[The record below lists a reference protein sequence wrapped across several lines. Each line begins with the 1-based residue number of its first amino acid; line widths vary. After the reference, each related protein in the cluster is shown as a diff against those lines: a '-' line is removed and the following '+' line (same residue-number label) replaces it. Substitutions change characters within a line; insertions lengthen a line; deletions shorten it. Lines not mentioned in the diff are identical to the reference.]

1 MPLQYVLKYASRH
14 KMTLCVC
21 VSSSASLA
29 RAPRP
34 GRVSARARAP
44 PRRVAV
50 AVAAAASGETGE
62 RAEDGDDDR
71 QTGDDVRVGQ
81 VSGEGDALVASLR
94 RCADVT
100 ARAFGDDGV
109 AVLDGMVRKIR
120 YSGEAFVLLEAT
132 RAEASGEDRTVV
144 GCVDLT
150 RLPAYGPKASK
161 ETLVQR
167 VPEAL
172 GLTEQG
178 HFAYLSGMAVLP
190 ECRRRGVGAHLLKA
204 CDEYAGRMDPK
215 PAAIALH
222 VDADNEA
229 AIGLYQ
235 KYGYAKIIEREV
247 DDAFGR
253 LNRAFVKAFG
263 SGKKKVLMVRWL
275 GE

>member
-1 MPLQYVLKYASRH
+1 MA
-14 KMTLCVC
+14 
-21 VSSSASLA
+21 SASLA
-29 RAPRP
+29 PRRATARP
-34 GRVSARARAP
+34 GRVSSRSRAASRAT
-44 PRRVAV
+44 PRRVVVVGGVVDAE
-50 AVAAAASGETGE
+50 SGETK
-62 RAEDGDDDR
+62 DDR
-71 QTGDDVRVGQ
+71 ADVRVGQ

-132 RAEASGEDRTVV
+132 TRGEEEEVV

-190 ECRRRGVGAHLLKA
+190 DCRRRGVGARLLEA

-275 GE
+275 GNREQRRE

>member
-1 MPLQYVLKYASRH
+1 MAQRVSSP
-14 KMTLCVC
+14 C
-21 VSSSASLA
+21 SSSASVA
-29 RAPRP
+29 RSPRRP
-34 GRVSARARAP
+34 RARPTRCVSARARAS
-44 PRRVAV
+44 PRRVVVV
-50 AVAAAASGETGE
+50 AVSGET
-62 RAEDGDDDR
+62 DDR
-71 QTGDDVRVGQ
+71 PGDDVRVGQ

-132 RAEASGEDRTVV
+132 KRGDAKGGEDQTVVV

-161 ETLVQR
+161 ETLLQR

-190 ECRRRGVGAHLLKA
+190 ECRRRGVGARLLEA

-275 GE
+275 GSESE

>member
-1 MPLQYVLKYASRH
+1 
-14 KMTLCVC
+14 MTQR
-21 VSSSASLA
+21 VSSPCPSSASLA
-29 RAPRP
+29 RSTRCPRARS
-34 GRVSARARAP
+34 GRRVCARARAY
-44 PRRVAV
+44 PRRVV
-50 AVAAAASGETGE
+50 VVASGETGE
-62 RAEDGDDDR
+62 RAKAD
-71 QTGDDVRVGQ
+71 DDVRVGQ

-132 RAEASGEDRTVV
+132 KRGDAEGGEDQTVVV

-190 ECRRRGVGAHLLKA
+190 ECRRRGVGARLLEA

-229 AIGLYQ
+229 AIGLYR